1 MNSLKK
7 HFLPIAV
14 ATMLTA
20 CATEQQ
26 STNIT
31 SQDKSKTPEA
41 SVQQAEGIT
50 LSLALGDGESS
61 RRGRGATRYLGGYND
76 IDNISIDV
84 KSASSGST
92 LQTVYLNESGGVWSG
107 QVFNIEVGLVYQFDG
122 RAFDNESVMIF
133 SGTSQQSLADGSN
146 TLNLRMDPV
155 ADQTVMAIPRI
166 TRILA
171 PSSQGTN
178 LTDSVQV
185 EVEGSSGSKLNYQ
198 FAAPEGGSFSP
209 AQGNVNML
217 GTSATLS
224 SDYTSPP
231 AAGVRKSTVE
241 ITNEQGIGV
250 KSSFSILVT
259 TVSNPSIAGIQFS
272 PVVTSLVGWRDNDSG
287 SILWTADVSDDG
299 PLDQIR
305 YAWDFTSNDN
315 TSLTPTFVDNT
326 VNPATM
332 QNYSPDISGILS
344 LTVTDDNGTGSS
356 TEITYNI
363 NEGHFPE
370 GLVIDKEIVGQ
381 FDETLAMVDSVGNA
395 LSSLDD
401 VKGGDV
407 IDNATGVVLR
417 NARTFLRTGSQIW
430 TLDNDSSARALPQTF
445 DNGTAMRLEN
455 LEWYFGSA
463 FVASDDRAYFQARV
477 YDNATNQ
484 NFGYEPVVADSN
496 GVRLLADLAA
506 NSSSSSPGQFFQSGQ
521 TLFFT
526 ARDSN
531 GMNNQLYKLSLG
543 TVDNVSVV
551 NGSPADPNY
560 PQDITIDSDPIG
572 TSKVMF
578 SSNRDQFG
586 NYQGSQ
592 TIYVTDGD
600 NTTELDNVPSFDMWS
615 AKRLDDVMYF
625 VTNNELHQL
634 PLSTVRLLQAGE
646 TNDNGDVMDNITW
659 TASPSMITPLGS
671 GSSINF
677 YGIQKVDGKLYFR
690 IRDNGASYDQQY
702 QWWESDGTAGGSQ
715 IMMAGDSNFANTLV
729 EQNGEFLYNKSQ
741 TDSWCC
747 SGNQLWS
754 TNQTANDNG
763 TMGDTLLAT
772 IGSSPNISFQS
783 QLPSGKWFFTADDG
797 TTGRELW
804 VTDGTPAGTMLLKDI
819 YPGTTSG
826 LNNFQSRVVGN
837 LLYFVADDGFSGAEL
852 WVSNGT
858 PAGTLKAKEFQ
869 TGMAGSDP
877 KFHSLNGDLYVF
889 ANDGS
894 GVKLYKKAE

>member
-1 MNSLKK
+1 
-7 HFLPIAV
+7 
-14 ATMLTA
+14 
-20 CATEQQ
+20 
-26 STNIT
+26 
-31 SQDKSKTPEA
+31 
-41 SVQQAEGIT
+41 
-50 LSLALGDGESS
+50 
-61 RRGRGATRYLGGYND
+61 
-76 IDNISIDV
+76 
-84 KSASSGST
+84 
-92 LQTVYLNESGGVWSG
+92 
-107 QVFNIEVGLVYQFDG
+107 
-122 RAFDNESVMIF
+122 
-133 SGTSQQSLADGSN
+133 
-146 TLNLRMDPV
+146 MDPV

-171 PSSQGTN
+171 PSSLGTN

-185 EVEGSSGSKLNYQ
+185 EVEGSSGSKLSYE

-209 AQGNVNML
+209 AQGTVNML

-224 SDYTSPP
+224 SDYTAPP

-381 FDETLAMVDSVGNA
+381 FDETLAMVDPDGNA
-395 LSSLDD
+395 LSSLDSIA
-401 VKGGDV
+401 GGDV
-407 IDNATGVVLR
+407 IDNATGAFLG
-417 NARTFLRTGSQIW
+417 ARQTFLSSGNQIW
-430 TLDNDSSARALPQTF
+430 ILDNDSSARALPQTF
-445 DNGTAMRLEN
+445 DNGTAMRLDD

-463 FVASDDRAYFQARV
+463 FVASDDRAYFRANV

-484 NFGYEPVVADSN
+484 YFGNEPVVADSS
-496 GVRLLADLAA
+496 GVRLLADLRPG
-506 NSSSSSPGQFFQSGQ
+506 SSDSYPSQFIESGSK
-521 TLFFT
+521 LFFT
-526 ARDSN
+526 ARDSSDQN
-531 GMNNQLYKLSLG
+531 KLYKLSLG
-543 TVDNVSVV
+543 TADNVSMV
-551 NGSPADPNY
+551 NGSPAY
-560 PQDITIDSDPIG
+560 PSTQDITIESDPSG

-578 SSNRDQFG
+578 SSGYDQFG

-625 VTNNELHQL
+625 VINNELHQL

-659 TASPSMITPLGS
+659 TASPSMITPLGP
-671 GSSINF
+671 SSSTNSASLQN
-677 YGIQKVDGKLYFR
+677 IQIVDGKLYFR
-690 IRDNGASYDQQY
+690 IYDNNASDYNQRY

-715 IMMAGDSNFANTLV
+715 IMMADSNHYFANTLV
-729 EQNGEFLYNKSQ
+729 EQNGEFLYTKLQS
-741 TDSWCC
+741 DSCC
-747 SGNQLWS
+747 PSYPNQLWS
-754 TNQTANDNG
+754 TSQTAGDNG
-763 TMGDTLLAT
+763 TMSDTLLAT
-772 IGSSPNISFQS
+772 IGSGNNWDQQPQFVA
-783 QLPSGKWFFTADDG
+783 QLPSGKWFFTANDG

-804 VTDGTPAGTMLLKDI
+804 ITDGTPAGTMLLKDI

-837 LLYFVADDGFSGAEL
+837 LLYFVADDGFSGTEL

-858 PAGTLKAKEFQ
+858 PAGTLKAKEFR